1 MGEAIEFLSRN
12 SYAVLFAWVL
22 CVQLGL
28 PLPASPVLLGVGALA
43 GQGKISFP
51 GAFLLAAV
59 GAIAADFSWY
69 EFGRRKGAS
78 VLSLICRI
86 SLEPDSCVRS
96 TEGVYLRYGAPVLL
110 VAKFIPG
117 LSTVAPPMAGI
128 FRLTKWRFLLYTSG
142 AAALWSG
149 AYLGL
154 GYLFSDELERAL
166 RYLSSVGWG
175 LAAIVVA
182 AIIGFIVVKWV
193 ERRNFLR
200 SLVADRITPE
210 ELKTRLDENAP
221 VVIVDLRHALDS
233 LADPRTLPGA
243 LRIEPE
249 ELEARYKE
257 ITSEGEIVL
266 YCT

>member
-1 MGEAIEFLSRN
+1 MSDAVEFLSRY
-12 SYAVLFAWVL
+12 SYAVLFLWVL
-22 CVQLGL
+22 GVQLGV
-28 PLPASPVLLGVGALA
+28 PMPASPVLLGVGALA

-51 GAFLLAAV
+51 AALV
-59 GAIAADFSWY
+59 LSSLGAIAADVSWY

-78 VLSLICRI
+78 VLRLICQI

-117 LSTVAPPMAGI
+117 LGTVAPPMAGI
-128 FRLTKWRFLLYTSG
+128 FRLAQWRFLLYSCG
-142 AAALWSG
+142 AAVLWSG
-149 AYLGL
+149 TYLGL
-154 GYLFSDELERAL
+154 GFAFSKELERAL
-166 RYLSSVGWG
+166 RYVSNVGASLG
-175 LAAIVVA
+175 LLVVVA
-182 AIIGFIVVKWV
+182 LVGFVAVKWF
-193 ERRNFLR
+193 ERRKFMR

-210 ELKTRLDENAP
+210 ELKARMDENAP
-221 VVIVDLRHALDS
+221 VAIVDLRHALDS

-249 ELEARYKE
+249 QLEARHKE
-257 ITSEGEIVL
+257 IPSEGEIIL

>member
-1 MGEAIEFLSRN
+1 LSEAAEFLARN
-12 SYAVLFAWVL
+12 SYGFLFIFVLAI
-22 CVQLGL
+22 QLGL

-43 GQGKISFP
+43 GQGRLSF
-51 GAFLLAAV
+51 ATAVVASAVAAV
-59 GAIAADFSWY
+59 TADSAWY
-69 EFGRRKGAS
+69 EFGRRKGAR

-128 FRLTKWRFLLYTSG
+128 FRLPQWRFLLYTSG

-154 GYLFSDELERAL
+154 GYMFSNQLERAMQ
-166 RYLSSVGWG
+166 YVSNVGSG
-175 LAAIVVA
+175 LAVIVVA
-182 AIIGFIVVKWV
+182 ALAGFIAVKWL
-193 ERRNFLR
+193 ERRKFLR

-210 ELKTRLDENAP
+210 ELKARLDENEP
-221 VVIVDLRHALDS
+221 VAIVDLRHALDS
-233 LADPRTLPGA
+233 LADPRTLPNA

-249 ELEARYKE
+249 ELAARLNE
-257 ITSEGEIVL
+257 IPKEGEVVL